1 MAGVQRVKTLGAS
14 GGDNQAVPQD
24 GIEVLRRMCRWIVDD
39 ADPSEDEAS
48 SSSSPELCE
57 ERESVVPGMS
67 MANERS
73 SGFVT
78 VGQLDPKRGAI
89 L

>member
-1 MAGVQRVKTLGAS
+1 MTRT
-14 GGDNQAVPQD
+14 P
-24 GIEVLRRMCRWIVDD
+24 LRMNRLV
-39 ADPSEDEAS
+39 
-48 SSSSPELCE
+48 SSSPELCE

-73 SGFVT
+73 SGLVT